1 MTPTTF
7 HLTPRSL
14 VGRRFGPDAFEGI
27 RVALVGYCPPPP
39 AFGRYARDRVRD
51 QHFIHLSPD
60 SVRIV
65 RHGGIRLLSLAHV
78 YGGPVSSATVE
89 ELAYYGIDH
98 VLAYGLAGGLGVGGQ
113 STASLGMG
121 STYVV
126 ASALVA
132 DGTTPHYAAAP
143 VVAAEA
149 DLLRQTQELWAA
161 LRPEPLHPVHA
172 ATGDAIYREDD
183 AMLDGF
189 RARGCHVVNLDSAHL
204 YAAAAVN
211 SEGRRLR
218 AVQCGVVSD
227 VVHRDGRSES
237 TLAAMLEA
245 GAPGPNPLAQ
255 TGDIVRFFVEELAPR
270 LLRS

>member
-1 MTPTTF
+1 MTPTNF

-14 VGRRFGPDAFEGI
+14 VGRRFAPDTFAGV

-39 AFGRYARDRVRD
+39 ALGHYARARVRD
-51 QHFIHLSPD
+51 QHFIHVSPD

-65 RHGGIRLLSLAHV
+65 SHAGLRLLSLAHV
-78 YGGPVSSATVE
+78 YGGPVSAATVE

-98 VLAYGLAGGLGVGGQ
+98 VLAYGLAGGLGVGGLRM
-113 STASLGMG
+113 AGLGMG

-132 DGTTPHYAAAP
+132 DGTTPHYATTP
-143 VVAAEA
+143 VVAADP

-161 LRPEPLHPVHA
+161 TRPGPLHPVQA

-183 AMLDGF
+183 ALLDGF

-218 AVQCGVVSD
+218 AIQCGVVSD
-227 VVHRDGRSES
+227 VVHEGGRSES
-237 TLAAMLEA
+237 TLATMLEA

-255 TGDIVRFFVEELAPR
+255 TGEVVRFFVEDLAPR
-270 LLRS
+270 LLQG